1 MRERKLWKEA
11 IEEAWTRRSVVWL
24 RGVRR
29 VGKTTLA
36 QSLDRVRYFDCEL
49 PGVRRRIESPES
61 FLRHNRGARIVLD
74 EVHRLPNPSEV
85 LKIAADHFP
94 ETRVLATGSSTLGAS
109 ARFRDTLAGRKAD
122 VFLPPMVF
130 RDLAAFGR
138 PDLDHR
144 MLRGGLPP
152 FFLAEAL
159 PERDFQEWMDAYWA
173 KDVLELFRLEKRAA
187 FQALFELMLVQ
198 SGGIFDA
205 SRFARDCGVSRT
217 TIANYRAVLEATS
230 VAHVVRPYSE
240 GGSAEI
246 VSAPRVFGFDTG
258 FVSYH
263 RGWSELRSDDVG
275 ILLEHLFLNE
285 AHAHGAPLRIHYW
298 RDKAGHEVDFVL
310 VRRGGDPIAVECKRS
325 ERSFDATGLA
335 AFRRQYPRGANWLV
349 IPEGEGSWTTTARG
363 MEVEVIPLG
372 EVERM
377 LRAASRSGRR
387 TSLPARGADA
397 PTAPGASPATG
408 GTAARRRGAP
418 RQH

>member
-1 MRERKLWKEA
+1 MTVERPFWKQA
-11 IEEAWTRRSVVWL
+11 IEEAWTRKAVVWL

-61 FLRHNRGARIVLD
+61 FLRHNRGARLVLD

-94 ETRVLATGSSTLGAS
+94 ETRILATGSSTLGAS

-122 VFLPPMVF
+122 VFLCPMVV
-130 RDLAAFGR
+130 RDLVSFER

-152 FFLAEAL
+152 FFLARTI

-173 KDVLELFRLEKRAA
+173 KDILELFRLERRTA
-187 FQALFELMLVQ
+187 FQRLFELILMR

-217 TIANYRAVLEATS
+217 TIANYLSVLEATS

-240 GGSAEI
+240 GGTAEI
-246 VSAPRVFGFDTG
+246 VAAPRVFGFDTG
-258 FVSYH
+258 FVCYY
-263 RGWSELRSDDVG
+263 RGWNELRHDDVG
-275 ILLEHLFLNE
+275 SLLEHLFLNE
-285 AHAHGAPLRIHYW
+285 VHAHGAPLAVHYW
-298 RDKAGHEVDFVL
+298 RDKAQHEVDFVL
-310 VRRGGDPIAVECKRS
+310 LRRGGDPIAVECKVS
-325 ERSFDATGLA
+325 ERSFDARGLA
-335 AFRRQYPRGANWLV
+335 VFRRRYPAGANWLV
-349 IPEGEGSWTTTARG
+349 VPEGERTSTTTARG
-363 MEVEVIPLG
+363 LDVEVIPLG
-372 EVERM
+372 EVAGR
-377 LRAASRSGRR
+377 LLAASRQGRR
-387 TSLPARGADA
+387 R
-397 PTAPGASPATG
+397 
-408 GTAARRRGAP
+408 
-418 RQH
+418 

>member
-1 MRERKLWKEA
+1 MWERPLWKQT
-11 IEEAWTRRSVVWL
+11 IEEAWTRKTVVWL

-29 VGKTTLA
+29 VGKTTLV

-49 PGVRRRIESPES
+49 PGIRRRIESPES

-74 EVHRLPNPSEV
+74 EVHRLSNPSEV

-94 ETRVLATGSSTLGAS
+94 ATRVLATGSSTLGAS

-122 VFLPPMVF
+122 VFLPPMIF
-130 RDLAAFGR
+130 SDLAAFDR

-152 FFLAEAL
+152 FFLAPTL

-173 KDVLELFRLEKRAA
+173 KDIMELFRLEKRAA
-187 FQALFELMLVQ
+187 FQRLFELILVR

-217 TIANYRAVLEATS
+217 TIANYLSALEATS

-246 VSAPRVFGFDTG
+246 VNAPRVFGFDTG
-258 FVSYH
+258 FVSYY
-263 RGWSELRSDDVG
+263 RGWSDLRSDDVG

-285 AHAHGAPLRIHYW
+285 AHAHGTPLAIHYW
-298 RDKAGHEVDFVL
+298 RDKAHHEIDFVL
-310 VRRGGDPIAVECKRS
+310 LHRGGHPIAVECKRS
-325 ERSFDATGLA
+325 ERSFDATSFA
-335 AFRRQYPRGANWLV
+335 AFRRRYPRGANWLV
-349 IPEGEGSWTTTARG
+349 IPDGEGCWAMTARG
-363 MEVEVIPLG
+363 MDIEVIPLS
-372 EVERM
+372 EVGSM
-377 LRAASRSGRR
+377 LLASSHQGRG
-387 TSLPARGADA
+387 SLRRKGNGPR
-397 PTAPGASPATG
+397 PGA
-408 GTAARRRGAP
+408 RR
-418 RQH
+418 

>member
-1 MRERKLWKEA
+1 MRERPFWKET
-11 IEEAWTRRSVVWL
+11 IEEAWTRKGVVWL

-74 EVHRLPNPSEV
+74 EIHRLNNPSEV

-94 ETRVLATGSSTLGAS
+94 TTRVLATGSSTLGAS

-122 VFLPPMVF
+122 VFLTPMVV
-130 RDLAAFGR
+130 RDLIAFGR
-138 PDLDHR
+138 TDLEHR
-144 MLRGGLPP
+144 MQRGGLPP

-173 KDVLELFRLEKRAA
+173 KDVLELFRLEKRSA
-187 FQALFELMLVQ
+187 FQRLVELVLVR

-217 TIANYRAVLEATS
+217 TISNYLAVLEATA

-246 VSAPRVFGFDTG
+246 VAAPRVFGFDTG
-258 FVSYH
+258 FVCYH
-263 RGWSELRSDDVG
+263 RGWGELRPDDVG
-275 ILLEHLFLNE
+275 ILLEHLLLNE
-285 AHAHGAPLRIHYW
+285 VHAHGASFGVHYW
-298 RDKAGHEVDFVL
+298 RDKAHHEVDFVL
-310 VRRGGDPIAVECKRS
+310 LRRGGDPIAVECKGS
-325 ERSFDATGLA
+325 ERSFEAAGLA
-335 AFRRQYPRGANWLV
+335 AFRRRYPRGANWLV
-349 IPEGEGSWTTTARG
+349 VPEGDDAWTTAVAG
-363 MEVEVIPLG
+363 MDVEVIPLG
-372 EVERM
+372 EVARA
-377 LRAASRSGRR
+377 LGAASRSGR
-387 TSLPARGADA
+387 
-397 PTAPGASPATG
+397 
-408 GTAARRRGAP
+408 AP
-418 RQH
+418 RRAGRA